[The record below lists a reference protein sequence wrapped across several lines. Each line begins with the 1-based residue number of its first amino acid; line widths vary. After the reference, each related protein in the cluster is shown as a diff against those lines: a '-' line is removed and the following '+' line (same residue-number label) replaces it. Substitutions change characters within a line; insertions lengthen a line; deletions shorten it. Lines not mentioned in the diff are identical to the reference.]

1 VTDDLFAPVA
11 SVRLYETVVDRILG
25 LISRGEIAPG
35 ERLPPERDL
44 AERLGVSRNVLREA
58 FRVLEARGIVRSRGG
73 GGRYVRDGNI
83 APALAAG
90 GVILRLER
98 AVIADV
104 LESRELLEVQVAR
117 LAAGRIDPE
126 RAAALLAACE
136 GSAGGWDDNTRF
148 HTAVAAATGNFMLE
162 RLVRLQMDL
171 LRDIHLRDHYP
182 PERAAALLAEH
193 RAIAEAVAAG
203 DADAAETAVRRHFR
217 DTRTAVAAA
226 DGA

>member
-1 VTDDLFAPVA
+1 VTDDLFAPVT
-11 SVRLYETVVDRILG
+11 SVRLYETVVDQILG

-73 GGRYVRDGNI
+73 GGRYVRAANI
-83 APALAAG
+83 APALATG

-98 AVIADV
+98 AVIAEV

-117 LAAGRIDPE
+117 LAAERVDPE
-126 RAAALLAACE
+126 RGAALLAACE
-136 GSAGGWDDNTRF
+136 GSAGGWDDNVRF

-171 LRDIHLRDHYP
+171 LRDVHQRDHYP

-193 RAIAEAVAAG
+193 RAIAEAVARG
-203 DADAAETAVRRHFR
+203 DADGAEAAVRRHFR
-217 DTRTAVAAA
+217 DTRTAVAA
-226 DGA
+226 DGD

>member
-1 VTDDLFAPVA
+1 VTDDLFAPVT

-73 GGRYVRDGNI
+73 GGRYVRDANI

-117 LAAGRIDPE
+117 LAAARVDPE

-136 GSAGGWDDNTRF
+136 GSAGGWDDNVRF

-171 LRDIHLRDHYP
+171 LRDVHLRDHYP
-182 PERAAALLAEH
+182 PERTAELLAEH
-193 RAIAEAVAAG
+193 RAIAEAVATG
-203 DADAAETAVRRHFR
+203 DADTAEAAVRQHFR
-217 DTRTAVAAA
+217 DTRTAMAA
-226 DGA
+226 DGE